1 MNLKKRGLY
10 QVFSLILL
18 CLINIGV
25 FAETRIA
32 ILEFELKDLTLA
44 PRILSEIE
52 RTASI
57 KPLLERELK
66 SAGYVIVNID
76 HKSQADS
83 NAGVGYL
90 FDHSDVVA
98 KLGKGFDVDYVLV
111 GRLHKPS
118 FLFAYLMG
126 HLVRTSDGK
135 LIGNYISEA
144 KGPNKKLTIK
154 TVESLAVK
162 IDKTLDNSYIPP
174 SPSKKYNHVAE

>member
-1 MNLKKRGLY
+1 MNIKKKNFL
-10 QVFSLILL
+10 QVFGLALL
-18 CLINIGV
+18 CLININA

-44 PRILSEIE
+44 PRVPSEIE

-57 KPLLERELK
+57 KPLLEKELRG
-66 SAGYVIVNID
+66 AGYTIVNID
-76 HKSQADS
+76 HQSQINS
-83 NAGVGYL
+83 NAGKGYL
-90 FDHSDVVA
+90 FDHHDVA
-98 KLGKGFDVDYVLV
+98 AELGKKFNADYVLV

-126 HLVRTSDGK
+126 HLVRVNDGK

-162 IDKTLDNSYIPP
+162 IDRTLDNRYTPP
-174 SPSKKYNHVAE
+174 PSKK

>member
-1 MNLKKRGLY
+1 MNFKKIWKY
-10 QVFSLILL
+10 QVFILILL
-18 CLINIGV
+18 CFINIGV

-44 PRILSEIE
+44 PRIPSEIK
-52 RTASI
+52 RTESI
-57 KPLLERELK
+57 KPLLEAELK
-66 SAGYVIVNID
+66 RAGYIIVDID
-76 HKSQADS
+76 HKSQRNF

-90 FDHSDVVA
+90 FDHSDVAA
-98 KLGKGFDVDYVLV
+98 KLGKKFNADYVLV

-126 HLVRTSDGK
+126 HLVRVSDAR

-154 TVESLAVK
+154 TVESLTVK
-162 IDKTLDNSYIPP
+162 IDKTLDNNYTPP
-174 SPSKKYNHVAE
+174 SPSKKQNHIVK